1 MTVVYLF
8 YLFFIFNFKA
18 GTRKRLIPYL
28 IVGEAFPF
36 TLSLYLVTGCLDT
49 FVPIMGRSG
58 SETIPNIFVAVLTTF
73 TLTIPGLTGI
83 VPIFMFFKKTILKL
97 GSAMMVLILCWIILI
112 NGKIPYT
119 DITPMRLH
127 IVVSE

>member
-1 MTVVYLF
+1 M
-8 YLFFIFNFKA
+8 
-18 GTRKRLIPYL
+18 
-28 IVGEAFPF
+28 GEAFPF

-73 TLTIPGLTGI
+73 TLTIPGLSGI
-83 VPIFMFFKKTILKL
+83 VPIFMFFKKTVLKL

-119 DITPMRLH
+119 DKTPMRLH
-127 IVVSE
+127 IVVSERRGYSVNKTSLGKICENINCIFFLGS